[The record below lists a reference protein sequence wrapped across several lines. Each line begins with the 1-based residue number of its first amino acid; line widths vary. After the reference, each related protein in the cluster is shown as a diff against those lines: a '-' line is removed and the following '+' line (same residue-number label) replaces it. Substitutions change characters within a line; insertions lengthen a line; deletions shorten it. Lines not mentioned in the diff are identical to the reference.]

1 MILHLLDAA
10 TGPQD
15 VDATSLRLHPLKGRL
30 RGHWAVSVSANW
42 RITFRFDG
50 GDVWDVDLIDYH

>member
-1 MILHLLDAA
+1 MDAA
-10 TGPQD
+10 
-15 VDATSLRLHPLKGRL
+15 SLRLHPLKGRL

-50 GDVWDVDLIDYH
+50 GNVWDVDLIDYH